1 MPKDDAVYFAHMLEM
16 ARKAY
21 AWASQL
27 DKTQFDA
34 NEGSQLGLAHLV
46 QIIGEAA
53 ARVSQPGQDAHPEI
67 PWREITGM
75 RNKIVHDYMG
85 VDFDVVWE
93 VVTEDLPPLI
103 SALER
108 VVADDT

>member
-1 MPKDDAVYFAHMLEM
+1 MPKDDAVYFGHMLEM

-21 AWASQL
+21 ARASQL

-34 NEGSQLGLAHLV
+34 NEEAQLALAHLV
-46 QIIGEAA
+46 QIIREAA
-53 ARVSQPGQDAHPEI
+53 SRVSQPGQDAHPEV

-85 VDFDVVWE
+85 VDFDVVWQ
-93 VVTEDLPPLI
+93 VVTEDLQPLI

-108 VVADDT
+108 VVPNDT